1 MSRALLASIA
11 ALSVAAPLHHPL
23 AAQQARYATEVSNRS
38 NASMAMLPMATTS
51 ADARMHVTVAQHALD
66 MGHAAKAEQHFKE
79 AIAADS
85 TSALAR
91 LGYAAA
97 APSFAEYTARVD
109 AAARFTPNASRAE
122 QLLVAI
128 SQKELVSDYAGAEA
142 LARDLIATAP
152 KNPRTYL
159 ELANA
164 QQQAGKEVEARRS
177 MARALAVAP
186 NFAPAHLQLA
196 FSYIT
201 AAPTDPVK
209 AQPHVAKLVALEP
222 TESQAF
228 ITQGS
233 YFRATNQLARARAS
247 YTRAA
252 KLAPDEALPLQQ
264 RGHVESFLGNYDAA
278 RADYDAAIKLGK
290 QNEAPNYRVVRAL
303 VATHAGNPK
312 QSVEE
317 LAQLVND
324 IDGMR
329 VADANGAKVNVLA
342 NEALIAMHIGDFE
355 TAARA
360 LAQRTPLVRAQ
371 VAAATDETVKRLV
384 ESDNVYWDGLLAA
397 RKGDAATAKAKADS
411 FMTIVAGTTD
421 PQKNQPAHAILGV
434 LALQQKDYTIAAAE
448 LAQTNPNDIYMQY
461 QLALAL
467 DGAGKSAAAKAIYRK
482 IARYNFN
489 NVGVALVRADATKR
503 AM

>member
-1 MSRALLASIA
+1 VLLASIA
-11 ALSVAAPLHHPL
+11 ALSIAAPLHHPL
-23 AAQQARYATEVSNRS
+23 GAQQDRHVTEVSNRS

-51 ADARMHVTVAQHALD
+51 ADARMHVTVGQHALD
-66 MGHAAKAEQHFKE
+66 MGHVAKAEQHFTE

-85 TSALAR
+85 TSVLAR

-97 APSFAEYTARVD
+97 APSFGEFAARVE
-109 AAARFTPNASRAE
+109 AARRFAPNASRAE
-122 QLLVAI
+122 QLLLGI
-128 SQKELVSDYAGAEA
+128 QQKELVSDYAGAET

-159 ELANA
+159 ELASA
-164 QQQAGKEVEARRS
+164 QQQAGKESEARKS
-177 MARALAVAP
+177 MERALAVAP

-196 FSYIT
+196 YSYMT
-201 AAPTDPVK
+201 AAPTNPAK
-209 AQPHVAKLVALEP
+209 AGPHVAKLVALEP
-222 TESQAF
+222 TEPRAF

-233 YFRATNQLARARAS
+233 YYRATNQLARARAS
-247 YTRAA
+247 YTRANR
-252 KLAPDEALPLQQ
+252 LAPDEALPIQQ

-290 QNEAPNYRVVRAL
+290 QNEAPTYRVMRAL
-303 VATHAGNPK
+303 VAAHAGNPK
-312 QSVEE
+312 QSIDE

-324 IDGMR
+324 IDGMG
-329 VADANGAKVNVLA
+329 VADANGAKVNALA

-355 TAARA
+355 TASRA
-360 LAQRTPLVRAQ
+360 LAQRAPLVRAQ
-371 VAAATDETVKRLV
+371 VATATDEKVKRLV

-397 RKGDAATAKAKADS
+397 RKGDAATARAKADS
-411 FMTIVAGTTD
+411 FMTITAGTTD
-421 PQKNQPAHAILGV
+421 PQKDQPAHAILGV

-461 QLALAL
+461 ELAQAL

-489 NVGVALVRADATKR
+489 SVGVALVRADATKR

>member
-11 ALSVAAPLHHPL
+11 ALSMAAPLHHPL
-23 AAQQARYATEVSNRS
+23 VAQQDRHVTEVSNRS

-51 ADARMHVTVAQHALD
+51 ADARMHVTVGQHALD

-91 LGYAAA
+91 LGFAAA
-97 APSFAEYTARVD
+97 APSFAEFAARVE
-109 AAARFTPNASRAE
+109 AARRFTPNASRAE
-122 QLLVAI
+122 QLLVGIAL
-128 SQKELVSDYAGAEA
+128 KELESDYAGAET
-142 LARDLIATAP
+142 LARDLIASAP

-159 ELANA
+159 ELANV
-164 QQQAGKEVEARRS
+164 QQQAGKEVEARQS
-177 MARALAVAP
+177 IERALAVAP
-186 NFAPAHLQLA
+186 NFAPAHRRLA
-196 FSYIT
+196 FSYMT
-201 AAPTDPVK
+201 AAPTNPAK
-209 AQPHVAKLVALEP
+209 AQPYVARLVALEP
-222 TESQAF
+222 TESQSF

-233 YFRATNQLARARAS
+233 YYRATNQLTRARAS

-264 RGHVESFLGNYDAA
+264 RGHVESFLGNYEAA

-290 QNEAPNYRVVRAL
+290 QNEAPTYRVMRAL

-312 QSVEE
+312 QSIDE

-324 IDGMR
+324 IDGMS
-329 VADANGAKVNVLA
+329 VADANGAKLGA
-342 NEALIAMHIGDFE
+342 LSNEALIAMHIGDFE
-355 TAARA
+355 TASRA
-360 LAQRTPLVRAQ
+360 LAQRAPLVRAQ
-371 VAAATDETVKRLV
+371 TATDEKVKKLI

-397 RKGDAATAKAKADS
+397 RKGDAATARAKADS

-421 PQKNQPAHAILGV
+421 PQKEQPAHAILGV
-434 LALQQKDYTIAAAE
+434 LALQQKDYATAASE

-461 QLALAL
+461 QRALAL
-467 DGAGKSAAAKAIYRK
+467 DGAGRSAEAKAIYRK

-489 NVGVALVRADATKR
+489 SVGVALVRADAIKR
-503 AM
+503 AK